1 MQTAD
6 RYAVAKHVLSR
17 IAHAVAI
24 IGAAKGDE
32 RGCGTGTTMYVS
44 LAPAMIAIAEHAGS
58 RTTRMIKES
67 GEFSVS
73 LLHDSQQD
81 LAVAAGRSAEGP
93 DKLKALGIRAVEAP
107 SGFSAPGVEG
117 SIAILWCR
125 VVQTHETGDHLLFVG
140 EIGAHQVDE
149 RRDRKSVV

>member
-17 IAHAVAI
+17 IAPAVAI
-24 IGAAKGDE
+24 IGSAKGDE

-44 LAPAMIAIAEHAGS
+44 LAPAMIAIAEHRGS
-58 RTTRMIKES
+58 RTTRLIKET

-81 LAVAAGRSAEGP
+81 VAVSAGKPAEVAVARP
-93 DKLKALGIRAVEAP
+93 R
-107 SGFSAPGVEG
+107 
-117 SIAILWCR
+117 R
-125 VVQTHETGDHLLFVG
+125 LFVG
-140 EIGAHQVDE
+140 VEEQPLPVGAPAAAVG
-149 RRDRKSVV
+149 R